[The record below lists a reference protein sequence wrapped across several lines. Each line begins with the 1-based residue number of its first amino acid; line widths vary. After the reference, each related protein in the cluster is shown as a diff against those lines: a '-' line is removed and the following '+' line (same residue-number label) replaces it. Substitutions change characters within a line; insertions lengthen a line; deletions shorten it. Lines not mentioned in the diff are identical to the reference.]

1 MVDNKIRVAIN
12 PNYADKN
19 VSNWLDL
26 NNTFDTIEV
35 EPASFIERV
44 AIRGHPWTAPH
55 YKRSINGGAHRN
67 RDNFIQSELIG
78 IDFDDNHYNDIAAL
92 PFFRQYGWFIHTT
105 PSHTIE
111 NPRCRAIFRLETPI
125 KDPIKYTKTVLAV
138 HEAIGAEADSKCSD
152 PARLFFG
159 SREAII
165 VMNNKKLPLGAITL
179 PDDNIKERPAFTFK
193 FNAEQAEQY
202 SAYVKAAFK
211 REVEDYASTIQ
222 GNRHDRLLQAAIK
235 IGSILK
241 SPWSPSWLTPSM
253 VESALINASQRNG
266 YWDDDGE
273 YIVKRTIQDGILY
286 AEPRPVPPDFI
297 ENNDSEASNIASAY
311 IAGYHAGKDDARKM
325 MEQLDIPPFGSR
337 WRIRFDPE
345 SNSIIIPFWG
355 HGWMLNDVLTENTEH
370 RDFLIGKAPLFIAE
384 PSNQTDTAI
393 ILGDV
398 SSAMYTW
405 ANIAMVAEHF
415 IDSEPDIIVAPFVPD
430 NKYPTALLKYTNK
443 FLLSYDGFPTSLSQ
457 ARKLGANY
465 LQLQDRPSKLFGRY
479 QIKPHTFFSML
490 EQSW

>member
-1 MVDNKIRVAIN
+1 MRVADIGVAIN
-12 PNYADKN
+12 SNYTDKN
-19 VSNWLDL
+19 VDNWLDF
-26 NNTFDTIEV
+26 NNTFDNVEV
-35 EPASFIERV
+35 EPALFVELV

-55 YKRSINGGAHRN
+55 FKRSINGGAYRN
-67 RDNFIQSELIG
+67 RENFIQSELIG
-78 IDFDDNHYNDIAAL
+78 IDFDAHHYNDIAAL

-105 PSHTIE
+105 PSHTQE
-111 NPRCRAIFRLETPI
+111 QPRCRAIFRLQEPI

-138 HEAIGAEADSKCSD
+138 HKAIGAEADSKCSD

-159 SREAII
+159 SREATVI
-165 VMNNKKLPLGAITL
+165 MNSEMLPLGAITL
-179 PDDNIKERPAFTFK
+179 PDDNMGPEVPPFNIK
-193 FNAEQAEQY
+193 FNEEQAEQY

-211 REVEDYASTIQ
+211 REVEDYASTVQ

-241 SPWSPSWLTPSM
+241 SPWAPSWLTTSM
-253 VESALINASQRNG
+253 VESALINASRRNG

-286 AEPRPVPPDFI
+286 AEPRPIPPDFI
-297 ENNDSEASNIASAY
+297 ESGSGGSEIASAY
-311 IAGYHAGKDDARKM
+311 IAGYRAGKEDARQM

-355 HGWMLNDVLTENTEH
+355 HRWMLNDVLTENMDH
-370 RDFLIGKAPLFIAE
+370 KDFLIGKAPFFVAE
-384 PSNQTDTAI
+384 PNNETNTAI
-393 ILGDV
+393 VLGDV

-405 ANIAMVAEHF
+405 ANIAMVAQHF
-415 IDSEPDIIVAPFVPD
+415 IDSEPDIIVAPFVPND
-430 NKYPTALLKYTNK
+430 KYPAALLQYEHKY
-443 FLLSYDGFPTSLSQ
+443 LLSYDGFPTTLSQ
-457 ARKLGANY
+457 ARKLGASY
-465 LQLQDRPSKLFGRY
+465 LQLQDRPSRLFGHY
-479 QIKPHTFFSML
+479 KIKPHTFFDML